1 MNLSELAFTCH
12 CYGCITNN
20 DEAYLQLLGATNAMP
35 DLSNLDHRRA
45 LLKWLNQWNC
55 RQFALEYHD
64 LAQNEL
70 LDWFNLNSEQ
80 LFPDTKNMWEFIEDD
95 YRIIRNLFESL
106 MDRTASFQHR
116 GDRRIEKKFCAI
128 GAAKILFAIR
138 PKCFIP
144 WDGKIQEA
152 FRYDTSPASYVRYI
166 KKIKGDI
173 LFMKTNLEQNGFTL
187 EDLPAILHR
196 TNSSIPKIMDEYYW
210 MTITRNWSIP
220 DNETFRN
227 WAQWINLI

>member
-106 MDRTASFQHR
+106 MDRTASAQPRKRF
-116 GDRRIEKKFCAI
+116 GAI
-128 GAAKILFAIR
+128 AAAKILFAIR
-138 PKCFIP
+138 PKSFIS
-144 WDGKIQEA
+144 WDNAILDS
-152 FRYDTSPASYVRYI
+152 FNLDNSPDSYVLYI
-166 KKIKGDI
+166 KKINSDI
-173 LFMKTNLEQNGFTL
+173 LSTKTNLEHNGFTL

-196 TNSSIPKIMDEYYW
+196 PNSSIPKIMDEYYW